1 MAPVSKKGKTEK
13 RHSMSQKAKASVGDG
28 ASSEAAAVSTAVATE
43 PAAPAAPAS
52 LGAAPEALSPKSSW
66 VKRIRQFWGVSEAV
80 PEAAVFQET
89 SKERKRLVS
98 QIILL
103 SEKAKV
109 RAYEYVVVV
118 CAFRA
123 RYVVRG
129 CKIRV
134 RTL

>member
-1 MAPVSKKGKTEK
+1 VSRVGSGNAWDQENVAPVSKKGKTEK

-43 PAAPAAPAS
+43 PAAPAAPAAHAAHAS

-109 RAYEYVVVV
+109 RAY
-118 CAFRA
+118 
-123 RYVVRG
+123 
-129 CKIRV
+129 
-134 RTL
+134 